1 MIEVHEKLKPSEE
14 KKWLKY
20 YEEGSYER
28 ANNFPTDKTVWDI
41 IENSLLEYY
50 DIPALEYFK
59 KEISRS
65 DFRESVYV
73 WARTFRAMGVDS
85 DEIVPI
91 YGPFFPDICAM
102 TLALNMIGATPYF
115 LKLAIT
121 KNALEEETSE
131 SKIAVVFDGMWN
143 NVQEVFKDNRF
154 KKIIVATAAD
164 SMIHPKKEI
173 LQFVNYIEA
182 KKNNSLIPKNNKYI
196 WIDEAKKLA
205 NYYTGKVQVDFKP
218 NRNAFITSSSGT
230 SINGVVKGTIATNES
245 ALAQLYQASNAGIN
259 YNIGKKCLTNLPPT
273 ASTSLNCLF
282 FLPIYKGM
290 TVINEPRLSETGF
303 YKQMVEYKPAVA
315 LTTGSFWEA
324 YFRKIEAD
332 IKKGKYHDMS
342 GADMWIIGGEGT
354 NPEYYD
360 KWAKIMKD
368 CGSKYPLFSGYG
380 ASEVFSVASVDKKD
394 CFDKIERDNRLVIGV
409 GIPYPGVDAGIFD
422 ENGNEL
428 DYNQRGELWLKTKT
442 AMKGYYKK
450 DELTNKTIINDWVKT
465 GDIFDMNENGF
476 LFLWG
481 RKNDKIIGPNGND
494 IYLFDIANEIR
505 KHKFINDVMVNAMPL
520 GNNKY
525 SLVAHIVL
533 NEQIEEK
540 DRYLYLN
547 IIDKEIEKKFAKEIK
562 IDGYKNHKIQID
574 SSPTTAKKDRN
585 KLMTELDGYMKV
597 VNDQEIEV
605 FFTKN
610 NENNYELNYKENR
623 KVKQH

>member
-1 MIEVHEKLKPSEE
+1 MIENKKLKPSEE
-14 KKWLKY
+14 KIWLKY
-20 YEEGSYER
+20 YEEKAYEK
-28 ANNFPTDKTVWDI
+28 ANSFPTNKTLWDI

-73 WARTFRAMGVDS
+73 WARTFRAMGVDT

-115 LKLAIT
+115 LKLAIS
-121 KNALEEETSE
+121 KKALEEETSE
-131 SKIAVVFDGMWN
+131 AKIAIVFDGMWN
-143 NVQEVFKDNRF
+143 NVKDVFQDNRF

-173 LQFVNYIEA
+173 VKFVNYMEA

-196 WIDEAKKLA
+196 WIDEAKKLS
-205 NYYTGKVQVDFKP
+205 NYYTGNVKVDFKP

-230 SINGVVKGTIATNES
+230 SLNGIVKGTIATNES
-245 ALAQLYQASNAGIN
+245 ALAQLYQANNAGIN
-259 YNIGKKCLTNLPPT
+259 YNAGKKCLTNFPPT
-273 ASTSLNCLF
+273 ASTALNCLF

-290 TVINEPRLSETGF
+290 TVINDPRLNESLF

-315 LTTGSFWEA
+315 LTTGSFWES
-324 YFRKIEAD
+324 YFRKVEED
-332 IKKGKYHDMS
+332 IQKGKYHDMS

-354 NPEYYD
+354 NPEYYE
-360 KWAKIMKD
+360 KWAKIMRD
-368 CGSKYPLFSGYG
+368 CGAKYPLFSGFG
-380 ASEVFSVASVDKKD
+380 ASEVFSVASVDKKEN
-394 CFDKIERDNRLVIGV
+394 FNEVNRETRPVIGV
-409 GIPYPGVDAGIFD
+409 GIPYPGVDVGIFD

-428 DYNQRGELWLKTKT
+428 DYGHRGELWLKTKT

-450 DELTNKTIINDWVKT
+450 DELTSKTIVNDWIKT

-481 RKNDKIIGPNGND
+481 RKHDKIVLPNGED
-494 IYLFDIANEIR
+494 LYLFDVANEIR
-505 KHKFINDVMVNAMPL
+505 KQKFINDVMVNAMPL
-520 GNNKY
+520 GNNQY

-533 NEQIEEK
+533 NDQIEEK
-540 DRYLYLN
+540 DRYLFLAK
-547 IIDKEIEKKFAKEIK
+547 IDSELEKVLPKGIK
-562 IDGYKNHKIQID
+562 IDGYKNHKVAIEY
-574 SSPTTAKKDRN
+574 SSTTLKKDRN
-585 KLMTELDGYMKV
+585 KLMTELDGYVKV
-597 VNDQEIEV
+597 INNQEVEV
-605 FFTKN
+605 SFSIDKEKN
-610 NENNYELNYKENR
+610 YVLNYNESK
-623 KVKQH
+623 KVLQH